1 MLRPSCSYGDHKP
14 VSTHPSAA
22 GAARSYDGTGSFGAQ
37 AGLRRGEGPSS
48 PRREVEERRACSACC
63 GASAPRRAVEC
74 YASRWHFCMKLR
86 FAAPASARPSL
97 PTALATQASRLHFFR
112 KLVLA
117 APARGLPSLLTALLS
132 QVSCAEATAKF
143 RDSTRAASR
152 IRFMSLS
159 FLGSPQTRYRASA
172 AHERRA
178 ATGAV
183 CAPLH
188 PIRSAQ
194 PLSCLLHSL

>member
-1 MLRPSCSYGDHKP
+1 MIPGLRHASWWVATRRGPFI
-14 VSTHPSAA
+14 
-22 GAARSYDGTGSFGAQ
+22 TGSQRSKSTACQ
-37 AGLRRGEGPSS
+37 RSLRR
-48 PRREVEERRACSACC
+48 VDAL
-63 GASAPRRAVEC
+63 RRAVEC

-143 RDSTRAASR
+143 RDSTTAASR

-159 FLGSPQTRYRASA
+159 FLGTPQTRYRAPA

-178 ATGAV
+178 ATGTV
-183 CAPLH
+183 CASLH